1 MMQAWPLVAG
11 IRNGRRPMT
20 SRNDGGGE
28 SAGNSPVPVGDSG
41 VTAGEHAARAG
52 AEPPLFDVMAGM
64 RAMRRLRPDPVPD
77 ELLERLVEAATWA
90 PSGSN
95 AQAYAFVVV
104 TGRAQMAQLAV
115 LWRRCVDAYLASAG
129 RATPETMDEASA
141 DRVRQAIAC
150 QRDHFHETPALIIP
164 CYAYPRPDV
173 RALAGLGSLG
183 PVGLARLAAR
193 GPRLGALGE
202 AASVYP
208 GVQNLL
214 LAARALGLAAN
225 ITIWHLLLEHQWN
238 AALGIPR
245 GVHTFAVIPVG
256 WPLGRFGPVRRRP
269 AAQVIHRD
277 RW

>member
-1 MMQAWPLVAG
+1 MM
-11 IRNGRRPMT
+11 

-28 SAGNSPVPVGDSG
+28 SAGHRPVAASDLSETVGEQA
-41 VTAGEHAARAG
+41 VRAS
-52 AEPPLFDVMAGM
+52 AELPLFEVMAGM

-95 AQAYAFVVV
+95 AQAYAFIVV
-104 TGRAQMAQLAV
+104 TGRAQMARLAV

-129 RATPETMDEASA
+129 RAAPQGMDEASA
-141 DRVRQAIAC
+141 VRLHEAIAY

-173 RALAGLGSLG
+173 RELAGLASLG
-183 PVGLARLAAR
+183 PVSLARLAAR
-193 GPRLGALGE
+193 GPRLGGLAE

-214 LAARALGLAAN
+214 LAARAIGLAAN
-225 ITIWHLLLEHQWN
+225 ITIWHLLLEREWN

-245 GVHTFAVIPVG
+245 GVRTFAVIPVG

-269 AAQVIHRD
+269 TAQVIHRD